1 LDTRASFTVIKEHAI
16 YCAGRSGKERER
28 NKELEIQ
35 REREKDNLYQTTFGL
50 VKIGKIYTGVGK
62 ERKKKKKKKLTVHA
76 TA

>member
-1 LDTRASFTVIKEHAI
+1 MQFLARGEVERREKEI
-16 YCAGRSGKERER
+16 RNWKYRERE
-28 NKELEIQ
+28 